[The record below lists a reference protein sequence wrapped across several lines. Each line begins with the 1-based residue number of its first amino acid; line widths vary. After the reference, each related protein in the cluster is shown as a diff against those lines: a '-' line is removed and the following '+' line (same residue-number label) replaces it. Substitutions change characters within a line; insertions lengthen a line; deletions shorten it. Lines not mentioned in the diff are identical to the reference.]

1 MIDDIDKRVL
11 QLRAASTFEEYAHE
25 TRMSV
30 WNQRFELFNGS
41 VPADPLDLVDPA
53 IALRSQGF
61 DVQSDPSFGHVWDS
75 GAHARVAGIVDQRNR
90 IVRVAV
96 GLDEME
102 RRFTTAHELGHVVL
116 HPDMTGLHR
125 DRAVSG
131 PSFRKDWR
139 ERDADAFASCF
150 IMPARLLLRRFHDLF
165 RMGVF
170 RLNEDTV
177 FGLQLGTI
185 DQAQRRMRKQRD
197 IALALATANSFMGT
211 SFKPLSRFF
220 RVSPTTMAI
229 RLEEVGL
236 VDQNSLRRDW

>member
-1 MIDDIDKRVL
+1 MTDDIDKRVS
-11 QLRAASTFEEYAHE
+11 QLRAASTFEERAHE

-30 WNQRFELFNGS
+30 WNQRFELFNGN
-41 VPADPLDLVDPA
+41 VPTDPLDLVDPA
-53 IALRSQGF
+53 IALYSQGF
-61 DVQSDPSFGHVWDS
+61 KVQSDPSLGEVWDA
-75 GAHARVAGIVDQRNR
+75 GAHARVAGIVDQQNR

-96 GLDEME
+96 GLGEME

-131 PSFRKDWR
+131 PLFRKDWR
-139 ERDADAFASCF
+139 EREADAFSSCF
-150 IMPARLLLRRFHDLF
+150 IMPARLLLRRFRDLF
-165 RMGVF
+165 GMDVF

-177 FGLQLGTI
+177 FGFQMGTI
-185 DQAQRRMRKQRD
+185 DQAQRRIRKQRD
-197 IALALATANSFMGT
+197 VALVVATASSFMGVP
-211 SFKPLSRFF
+211 FVPLSRFF

-236 VDQNSLRRDW
+236 VDERSLRRNW